1 MNSATGDNSHPAE
14 GRWSTFTLAGHS
26 CHEFEPASPSPHG
39 FTVIYLHGVHLA
51 TLAERPVFTR
61 LLGEHGLRCLAP
73 VTGRCW
79 WSDRI
84 CSDFD
89 PVRSAEQFVRD
100 DVLTWLAENWDVRPP
115 RIALLGTSMGG
126 QGALRLSYKY
136 PNLFPTVAAIA
147 PAIDFHRRLE
157 EGDSVLNQMYRDAED
172 ARQDTATLHIHPL
185 NWPRNQWF
193 CCDPADDR
201 WFDSVDRLRMK
212 LYSLG
217 VMHACDLDATAGGHD
232 WSYYDHMASAAFRF
246 LVESLEKERLRL

>member
-89 PVRSAEQFVRD
+89 PVRSAEQFVQIYA
-100 DVLTWLAENWDVRPP
+100 LTLLAANP
-115 RIALLGTSMGG
+115 IG
-126 QGALRLSYKY
+126 
-136 PNLFPTVAAIA
+136 
-147 PAIDFHRRLE
+147 
-157 EGDSVLNQMYRDAED
+157 
-172 ARQDTATLHIHPL
+172 
-185 NWPRNQWF
+185 
-193 CCDPADDR
+193 
-201 WFDSVDRLRMK
+201 
-212 LYSLG
+212 
-217 VMHACDLDATAGGHD
+217 
-232 WSYYDHMASAAFRF
+232 
-246 LVESLEKERLRL
+246 